1 MFYQT
6 KIDFV
11 TIGLQHKKEIVV
23 GKLEEIQAKAKENAR
38 SLSEENAKLASQLL
52 HLQQQSACLSSGPLA
67 AKELLLQDVLD
78 HEAKLKEEVAVLEE
92 KLTKVLQIPLI
103 NHDLQTRLIL

>member
-1 MFYQT
+1 M
-6 KIDFV
+6 
-11 TIGLQHKKEIVV
+11 

-38 SLSEENAKLASQLL
+38 SLSEENARLASQLL
-52 HLQQQSACLSSGPLA
+52 HLQQQSASLSSGPLA